1 MANREGAEALL
12 MLAETAGGEGGDSD
26 SE

>member
-1 MANREGAEALL
+1 VANREGAEALL
-12 MLAETAGGEGGDSD
+12 MLAEAAGGDSD

>member
-1 MANREGAEALL
+1 VANREGVEALL